1 MTGKGWWSQKYAPEG
16 SAGGDGILRQ
26 LGLPHLDPLTV
37 LVREAAQNSWDASR
51 GDGPVDFSINLQR
64 MGAVVAAWRE
74 ELLPGPHDE
83 SNLQLAEALTEDSI
97 ILFVTDRNTVGL
109 GGPTRAGIKPAPGET
124 PNFVQFIR
132 DVGEPRDKE
141 YGGGTYGFGK
151 GIFYRLSRAGAIVV
165 DSQTIGPQPSR
176 RLIGAAL
183 GESYYVG
190 DQRYTGRHWWGVE
203 TDQIADPFEGER
215 AAIIAARLGFPSFAE
230 GSSGTSIAIIGADL
244 GHAPD
249 GERDSERTINSAAQF
264 LGSSIL
270 WHLWPKFIPNGAAER
285 MRFHIRVNGEEMTLP
300 SPEDLDEFAP
310 FVESLRA
317 ARKGEGRHYLRTVS
331 PKNAGTV
338 AVSLTA
344 ATTSIASPLVGAA
357 RPFSAPAHHVARMR
371 NVELVVDY
379 LSCPPCADTRLA
391 YCGVFRASLD
401 ADFAFAAAEPPT
413 HDSWIVSGL
422 SGAAKGVVQNLNR
435 FLLKAVDERVNPHRP
450 TPQGESSQGLGKL
463 SARLGSLIPGI
474 GTSAAGSTANNGSST
489 TGFGG
494 RNGAGSGDAGQRGGA
509 SSSATRSHRP
519 RIIGDPRLELQGQTL
534 RFVAKVLIPE
544 SRSARSV
551 RAAID
556 VVLDGGKTEGET
568 PHGAAVPT
576 IIEWRRTDGSEL
588 FEGADVSL
596 PPGGATE
603 WYVHASY
610 VDNTVV
616 RFRVSNVEGGR
627 HAQ

>member
-26 LGLPHLDPLTV
+26 LGLPQLDPLTV
-37 LVREAAQNSWDASR
+37 LVREAAQNSWDAIR

-64 MGAVVAAWRE
+64 MGGEAAAWRE

-83 SNLQLAEALTEDSI
+83 SNLRLVDALTEDSVVI
-97 ILFVTDRNTVGL
+97 FISDRNTVGL
-109 GGPTRAGIKPAPGET
+109 GGPTRAGTKPAEGET

-165 DSQTIGPQPSR
+165 DTQTVGAEPHR

-183 GESYYVG
+183 GESYYIG

-203 TDQIADPFEGER
+203 TDLVADPFEGE
-215 AAIIAARLGFPSFAE
+215 AAARIAARLGFPPFAD
-230 GSSGTSIAIIGADL
+230 GASGTSIAIIGANL
-244 GHAPD
+244 GCAPD
-249 GERDSERTINSAAQF
+249 SDGDSQRTIDGAAQF

-270 WHLWPKFIPNGAAER
+270 WHLWPKFIPDNAGQC
-285 MRFHIRVNGEEMTLP
+285 MRFHILVNGKEMELP

-310 FVESLRA
+310 LVESLRA
-317 ARKGEGRHYLRTVS
+317 VRKEEGTHYLRTV
-331 PKNAGTV
+331 PPRNAGTV
-338 AVSLTA
+338 AVSL
-344 ATTSIASPLVGAA
+344 IPASSSNASSLVDAA
-357 RPFSAPAHHVARMR
+357 RPFAAPPHHVARIR

-379 LSCPPCADTRLA
+379 VSCPPCRDTRLA
-391 YCGVFRASLD
+391 YCGVFKASLD

-413 HDSWIVSGL
+413 HDSWSAGSL

-435 FLLKAVDERVNPHRP
+435 FLMKAVDEIVNPHRP
-450 TPQGESSQGLGKL
+450 PPGGESSEGLGKL
-463 SARLGSLIPGI
+463 SARLGSLIPGFV
-474 GTSAAGSTANNGSST
+474 ALAGRPTKNGSSAADS
-489 TGFGG
+489 GG
-494 RNGAGSGDAGQRGGA
+494 PNGAEFGASNQGGGA
-509 SSSATRSHRP
+509 AASVARSRRP
-519 RIIGDPRLELQGQTL
+519 RIVEDPRLEVQGEML
-534 RFVAKVLIPE
+534 RFVAKVLIPG
-544 SRSARSV
+544 SQSARSV

-568 PHGAAVPT
+568 PQGAAVPS
-576 IIEWRRTDGSEL
+576 IIEWQRTDGTERV
-588 FEGADVSL
+588 EGPDVSL
-596 PPGGATE
+596 PPGNATE
-603 WYVHASY
+603 WYVYASY
-610 VDNTVV
+610 VDDAVV
-616 RFRVSNVEGGR
+616 RFRVSNLEGGR